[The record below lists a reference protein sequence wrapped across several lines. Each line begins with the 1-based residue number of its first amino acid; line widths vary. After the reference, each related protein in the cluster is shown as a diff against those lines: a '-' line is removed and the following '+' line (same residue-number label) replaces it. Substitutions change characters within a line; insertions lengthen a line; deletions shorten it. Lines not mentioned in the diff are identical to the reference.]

1 MNKVYAAIG
10 LKMSDRPE
18 LSQNL
23 SAAIFRNYYYLKK
36 ELVEFCRNNCLQ
48 TSGSKQEII
57 ERIAYFLETGK
68 KTTAASKHKVSAS
81 IGEITGSALIEP
93 DIVCSEKHRAFFKNK
108 IGKNFSFNVSFQK
121 WLKNNVGKTYA
132 DAIDAYYDIL
142 EEKKTSKTVIDKQFE
157 YNAYIRDFFADNQG
171 MSLDDA
177 IKCWKYKKSLEG
189 HNRYEKSDLIVL
201 DKEKV

>member
-1 MNKVYAAIG
+1 MNKVYAAID

-48 TSGSKQEII
+48 TSGSKQELI

-68 KTTAASKHKVSAS
+68 RTTAASKHKVSAS

-121 WLKNNVGKTYA
+121 WLKNNAGKTYA

-157 YNAYIRDFFADNQG
+157 YNAYIRDFFAHNQG